1 MNPVIS
7 KKERVFHAILFELL
21 AVVSSVIGLTIFTDH
36 DVASLSGTLIVVA
49 MIAMCWNVIFNW
61 IFDQFATGPKE
72 KRSVSLRIFHVIIFE
87 AGLLFITVPVMA
99 YLLETSMWNA
109 FIMDLGVSI
118 FITIYAFVYNLVYD
132 HARAYICRAKQ
143 INEAVS

>member
-1 MNPVIS
+1 
-7 KKERVFHAILFELL
+7 
-21 AVVSSVIGLTIFTDH
+21 
-36 DVASLSGTLIVVA
+36 

-61 IFDQFATGPKE
+61 IFDQFSTGPKE
-72 KRSVSLRIFHVIIFE
+72 KRSLSLRVFHVIIFE
-87 AGLLFITVPVMA
+87 AGLLLFTVPVMA
-99 YLLETSMWNA
+99 YLLKTSMWNA

-132 HARAYICRAKQ
+132 HARAYICRTKQ